1 MDELSLPADKD
12 QDFELLA
19 ASLRA
24 DSGDLSTFLEVLAVK
39 FEGALPGRARI
50 EYQSSGMLHRT
61 KTVRRIALEMGDDRF
76 ELVRERGAVVARRT
90 RVVRGITLKS
100 DQLSLDSWVSELT
113 RALIQQGSASSQDR
127 QALERLLG

>member
-1 MDELSLPADKD
+1 MDELSLPGDTD
-12 QDFELLA
+12 QDFERLA

-24 DSGDLSTFLEVLAVK
+24 DSGDVSTFLEVLAVK
-39 FEGALPGRARI
+39 FQGALPGRAKI
-50 EYQSSGMLHRT
+50 DYQSSGVVRRT

-76 ELVRERGAVVARRT
+76 ELTRERGAVVARRT

-100 DQLSLDSWVSELT
+100 DQLSLDGWVEELT
-113 RALIQQGSASSQDR
+113 RALVQQGSNSSQDR

>member
-1 MDELSLPADKD
+1 
-12 QDFELLA
+12 
-19 ASLRA
+19 
-24 DSGDLSTFLEVLAVK
+24 
-39 FEGALPGRARI
+39 
-50 EYQSSGMLHRT
+50 
-61 KTVRRIALEMGDDRF
+61 MGDDRF

>member
-1 MDELSLPADKD
+1 MDELSIPSDTD
-12 QDFELLA
+12 QDFERLA

-24 DSGDLSTFLEVLAVK
+24 DSGDVSTFLEVLAVK
-39 FEGALPGRARI
+39 FQGALPGRAKI
-50 EYQSSGMLHRT
+50 DYQSSGVVRRT

-76 ELVRERGAVVARRT
+76 ELTRERGAVVARRT

-100 DQLSLDSWVSELT
+100 DQLSLDGWVEELT
-113 RALIQQGSASSQDR
+113 RALVQQGSTSAQDR